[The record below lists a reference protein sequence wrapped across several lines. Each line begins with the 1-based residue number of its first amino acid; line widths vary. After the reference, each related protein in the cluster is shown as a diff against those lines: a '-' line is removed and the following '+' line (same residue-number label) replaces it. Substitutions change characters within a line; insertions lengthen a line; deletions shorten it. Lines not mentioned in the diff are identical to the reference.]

1 MTIVLLIIILLL
13 TVAGVFIIR
22 RGKPEPEQQPRHQ
35 RTDPPPAQCC
45 GAHEVCEAETLLST
59 TTDIVYY
66 SDEEI
71 DRFAGMAPDDYSS
84 AEVDELRDILLTLRD
99 YEVAGWL
106 RSLNLRHINLPDIIR
121 EEALM
126 LVSEYRQKRH
136 SQNANNSI

>member
-1 MTIVLLIIILLL
+1 MIVVIFIIILAA
-13 TVAGVFIIR
+13 TVAGIYVIAHR
-22 RGKPEPEQQPRHQ
+22 RTDIPPERPRHV
-35 RTDPPPAQCC
+35 RTEPPPAVCC

-71 DRFAGMAPDDYSS
+71 DRFRGRDPESYSS
-84 AEVDELRDILLTLRD
+84 EEIDELRDILLTLQE

-106 RSLNLRHINLPDIIR
+106 RSLSLRGIDLPPIVR

-126 LVSEYRQKRH
+126 MVSEYRTKRQ
-136 SQNANNSI
+136 QNASSHD